1 MKALEQLVLKY
12 LFNVKY
18 SIRKTLEQTNLLDT
32 NNEQAIYNYRTI
44 NKLDVII
51 WGPPAML
58 GAAQGSIQ
66 RGFVKCTQLIVCHK
80 DNTHLQARTGISH
93 LSLNS
98 ERSGTEEHLTR
109 QLRNMI

>member
-1 MKALEQLVLKY
+1 
-12 LFNVKY
+12 
-18 SIRKTLEQTNLLDT
+18 
-32 NNEQAIYNYRTI
+32 
-44 NKLDVII
+44 
-51 WGPPAML
+51 ML

-80 DNTHLQARTGISH
+80 DNAHLQARTGISH

-109 QLRNMI
+109 QLRNDLKANFSRLHKTACLRCQVVAPHPGLQAEPPLRAILNSGAAHLAERCSLTE